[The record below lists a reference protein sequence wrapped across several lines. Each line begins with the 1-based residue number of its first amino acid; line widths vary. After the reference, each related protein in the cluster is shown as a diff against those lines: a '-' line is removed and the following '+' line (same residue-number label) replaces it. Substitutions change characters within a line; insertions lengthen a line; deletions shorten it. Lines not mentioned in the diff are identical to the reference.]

1 MKGKVENVVSVLLQE
16 KVAARLSSDF
26 PAHDIQKFLVRQLL
40 NHSDQSIFILAFNKQ
55 KNYDYQIN
63 STPAFLAFIKKNKF

>member
-1 MKGKVENVVSVLLQE
+1 MKGKAENVALVLLQE

-40 NHSDQSIFILAFNKQ
+40 NHSEQSIFILTFKKIKITKLSPHQ
-55 KNYDYQIN
+55 L
-63 STPAFLAFIKKNKF
+63 FLLLEKKMF